1 MGINRADFKHRKYL
15 LTILITEKKQI
26 NEEKGFDVFVF
37 GISNKCVYTK

>member
-26 NEEKGFDVFVF
+26 NEEKGFDVFVP
-37 GISNKCVYTK
+37 GISDKCVCTK